1 MQELCVLRNIHPPTF
16 EVVVHFR
23 SSDEEASVDVQMH
36 GMWTVQASVVVDNVV
51 P

>member
-1 MQELCVLRNIHPPTF
+1 MQELSVLRNIHSPTF

-36 GMWTVQASVVVDNVV
+36 GMWTVQASVVVHNVA